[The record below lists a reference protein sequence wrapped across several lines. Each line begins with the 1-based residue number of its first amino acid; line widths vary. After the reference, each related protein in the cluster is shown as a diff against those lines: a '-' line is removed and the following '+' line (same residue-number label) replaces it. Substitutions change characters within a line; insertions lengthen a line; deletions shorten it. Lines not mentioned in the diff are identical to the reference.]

1 MTQLKTELHPRNR
14 HRALYDFKELIKSS
28 PILTKFVEIFTDGL
42 RDGKEMAG
50 RLKRSHW

>member
-1 MTQLKTELHPRNR
+1 MTE
-14 HRALYDFKELIKSS
+14 
-28 PILTKFVEIFTDGL
+28 KFVEIFTDGL